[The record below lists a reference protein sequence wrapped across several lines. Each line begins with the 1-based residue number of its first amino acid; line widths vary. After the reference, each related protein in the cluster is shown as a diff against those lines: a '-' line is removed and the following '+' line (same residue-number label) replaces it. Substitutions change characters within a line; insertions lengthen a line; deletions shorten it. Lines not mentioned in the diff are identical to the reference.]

1 VEAALDEL
9 RRAICDTG
17 ERAFINRDDLRR
29 FAAESVVALPVGGE
43 GTRLRSVTDALGIQ
57 KNALRLP
64 NGESLIER
72 TIRMYR
78 DDGFREFVAL
88 VYHSKDSI
96 VDALGDG
103 SRLGVRVRYSED
115 PGIPV
120 GRGGAIRNAL
130 LNDSIPRDKNL
141 IVHNPDDVIAL
152 YDGSFP
158 ADVVAAHLA
167 GVRIGALATAMMVEG
182 AAVPYTGMRLNNGL
196 VEEVMA
202 YPFVPIPA
210 HIGVTVF
217 APAVYDLFDQLF
229 DLTVRT
235 DFEGVLFP
243 VLARQRQ
250 LYSAII
256 PSETWF
262 QVNDP
267 KSLQRLIEV
276 VASDPAPALG

>member
-1 VEAALDEL
+1 M
-9 RRAICDTG
+9 
-17 ERAFINRDDLRR
+17 
-29 FAAESVVALPVGGE
+29 
-43 GTRLRSVTDALGIQ
+43 TDALGVQ

-88 VYHSKDSI
+88 VFHSKGSI
-96 VDALGDG
+96 YDALGDG
-103 SRLGVRVRYSED
+103 SRLEVRVRYSED
-115 PGIPV
+115 PGRPV
-120 GRGGAIRNAL
+120 GRGGAIRHAL
-130 LNDSIPRDKNL
+130 LNGSIPRAKNL
-141 IVHNPDDVIAL
+141 IVHNPDDAIAL
-152 YDGSFP
+152 YAGSFP

-167 GVRIGALATAMMVEG
+167 GSRAGAVATAMMVEG

-217 APAVYDLFDQLF
+217 SPAVYDLFDELF
-229 DLTVRT
+229 DLKIRT

-243 VLARQRQ
+243 ILARQRQ

-256 PSETWF
+256 PVETWF

-267 KSLQRLIEV
+267 KSLQKLMEV
-276 VASDPAPALG
+276 VANEPAPPLATPDQVANSSAD